1 MTEQPTCGQGLAAHA
16 ALHTQ
21 LADLLAAV
29 GKNLELHLTSLDP
42 SDEVSQPEVDAYTSL
57 VKQHRDLAAR
67 LRATADEMA
76 SYHDLPMAN
85 HDMEILSGP
94 DASEAFRELVTR
106 QEKLL
111 QFLQQRNEEYRAM
124 LDDEPDA

>member
-16 ALHTQ
+16 ALHTR
-21 LADLLAAV
+21 LADLLSAV
-29 GKNLELHLTSLDP
+29 GTNLDLHLTSLDP

-76 SYHDLPMAN
+76 SYRDLPMAN
-85 HDMEILSGP
+85 HDMDVLSGP
-94 DASEAFRELVTR
+94 DATEAFRELVAR
-106 QEKLL
+106 QEELLLLL
-111 QFLQQRNEEYRAM
+111 QQWNEEYHAM
-124 LDDEPDA
+124 LEDEPDA